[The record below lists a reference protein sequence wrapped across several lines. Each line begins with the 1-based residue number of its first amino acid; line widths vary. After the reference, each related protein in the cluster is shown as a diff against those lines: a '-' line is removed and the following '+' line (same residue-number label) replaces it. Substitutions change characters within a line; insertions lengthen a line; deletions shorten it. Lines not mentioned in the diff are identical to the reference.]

1 MIELKTERLIIRH
14 LNADDA
20 PDFFEY
26 RSDPEA
32 NKFQGWIPKSLQDA
46 ENFIRYRISEKPN
59 IPDTWIQLG
68 IILKKSGKLIGD
80 IGVYFLPDKDN
91 EVRLGY
97 TLSKDH
103 QGSGYASEA
112 LRILIDHLM
121 IAYDKTRFI
130 ALIAPDNHAS
140 IRLVKRL
147 NFILKENTGDPAS
160 RDEEYPEDL
169 LYVLE
174 I

>member
-1 MIELKTERLIIRH
+1 MIELKTERLILRH

-26 RSDPEA
+26 RSEPEA
-32 NKFQGWIPKSLQDA
+32 NKFQGWIPKTLQDA

-68 IILKKSGKLIGD
+68 IILKSSGKLIGD
-80 IGVYFLPDKDN
+80 IGVYFLPDKDI

-97 TLSKDH
+97 TLSRDH
-103 QGSGYASEA
+103 QGSGYATEA
-112 LRILIDHLM
+112 LKILIDHLM
-121 IAYDKTRFI
+121 IAFGKTRFI
-130 ALIAPDNHAS
+130 ALIAPENLPS

-147 NFILKENTGDPAS
+147 GFILIEKDTDPES
-160 RDEEYPEDL
+160 RDDAYPEDL
-169 LYVLE
+169 LYVLN